1 MPTKSESQA
10 DAEISLRV
18 MFDASTIRTVIVAGL
33 LSVPAGWAGSVIVE
47 RESGAGRHLSLGLM
61 IASVAVAIWA
71 AIVMPATWLL
81 GATLLLG
88 WILCILSA
96 VDLLVL
102 RLPDIITLPLVAVG
116 LLVSVWLPD
125 HDPLGHA
132 AGAATGF
139 ALFYVIA
146 LVYRLLR
153 SHEGLGLGD
162 AKLAAAAGAW
172 LGWQSL
178 PSVMLIACAAAFAW
192 VGLSVVNRG
201 RAAAAGHI
209 AFGVPLCIA
218 FWLVWL
224 YGPPL

>member
-1 MPTKSESQA
+1 VG
-10 DAEISLRV
+10 AEISQRL
-18 MFDASTIRTVIVAGL
+18 MFDALAIRVVIIAGL
-33 LSVPAGWAGSVIVE
+33 LSVPAGWVGFVIVR
-47 RESGAGRHLSLGLM
+47 REAGAGRRLFLTLM
-61 IASVAVAIWA
+61 SASVAVAIWA
-71 AIVMPATWLL
+71 ALVIPPTWLL
-81 GATLLLG
+81 LATLLLG
-88 WILCILSA
+88 WILCVLSA

-102 RLPDIITLPLVAVG
+102 RLPDVITLPLVAAG

-132 AGAATGF
+132 VGAATGF
-139 ALFYVIA
+139 ALFYAIA

-153 SHEGLGLGD
+153 SREGLGLGD

-192 VGLSVVNRG
+192 VGVSVVSRG